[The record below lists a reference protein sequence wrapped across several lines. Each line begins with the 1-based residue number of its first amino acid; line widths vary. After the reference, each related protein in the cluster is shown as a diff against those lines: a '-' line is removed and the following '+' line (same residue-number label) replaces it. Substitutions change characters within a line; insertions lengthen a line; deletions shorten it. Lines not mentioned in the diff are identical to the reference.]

1 MRDTYRERDQEIA
14 RLRHEIAALESEL
27 AEERANDPNAA
38 MEKRYN
44 ETLRQKHTLER
55 RLEQQESWARSRVR
69 ALLKPLILS
78 SIATALVAAL
88 ATVVF
93 DTMRYVTIA
102 PPLRAGYVTDRY
114 YHHAWVEVVEDC
126 HTVGKTRIC
135 TPRTVHHPERWEV
148 RVAHDGQERVRQ
160 MRFQQ
165 WEQTRPGQWLCVE
178 SPCPPEP
185 PLVEEF
191 AR

>member
-1 MRDTYRERDQEIA
+1 MRDDYRHRDAEVA
-14 RLRHEIAALESEL
+14 KLRHEIAALQSEL
-27 AEERANDPNAA
+27 EEERASDSKAEA
-38 MEKRYN
+38 RYN
-44 ETLRQKHTLER
+44 EALRQKAALER
-55 RLEQQESWARSRVR
+55 ELERYETGRKSRV
-69 ALLKPLILS
+69 AMLFKPVLLAGV
-78 SIATALVAAL
+78 ATAMVAAL
-88 ATVVF
+88 ATVLL
-93 DTMRYVTIA
+93 DAMRYVRIS

-178 SPCPPEP
+178 TPCPPEP
-185 PLVEEF
+185 PPVEEL